1 MSVSHTTNFD
11 QSKAGLEVLF
21 PKVLE
26 ARESRVNELATRIF
40 EDEDLCGVICSQIEI
55 RQTVKSLKNGS
66 SCYVLIGL
74 DQLPSVNKVFSRI
87 VQKRYQEE
95 VKLTLAFA
103 QGGNKSVSKE
113 EYICY
118 LSNFYAVLVRKWV
131 RSGNLFFPDTTY
143 TLNEIR
149 EKVEK
154 RGFYYLY
161 DWICQ
166 DLGLQRVAQG
176 EISEKS
182 HFDRNPN
189 AFGDWVSANRE
200 QLEQV
205 EKLDLNFCSAWRLPS
220 EIAVFKNLKKLSL
233 LFNNE
238 LKSLP
243 EEILTLNQ
251 LTSINVAGVSF
262 SDTFKASE
270 VFKRLMFE
278 KQIFVHE
285 MP

>member
-1 MSVSHTTNFD
+1 MSVSHTTNFG
-11 QSKAGLEVLF
+11 QSKAALEVLF

-103 QGGNKSVSKE
+103 QDGNKSVSKE

-131 RSGNLFFPDTTY
+131 RSGNLFFLIQPIH
-143 TLNEIR
+143 LMKFE
-149 EKVEK
+149 
-154 RGFYYLY
+154 
-161 DWICQ
+161 
-166 DLGLQRVAQG
+166 
-176 EISEKS
+176 
-182 HFDRNPN
+182 
-189 AFGDWVSANRE
+189 
-200 QLEQV
+200 
-205 EKLDLNFCSAWRLPS
+205 
-220 EIAVFKNLKKLSL
+220 KKL
-233 LFNNE
+233 
-238 LKSLP
+238 KS
-243 EEILTLNQ
+243 EAFI
-251 LTSINVAGVSF
+251 
-262 SDTFKASE
+262 TF
-270 VFKRLMFE
+270 M
-278 KQIFVHE
+278 IGFVKI
-285 MP
+285 